1 MQHLLTKPYSI
12 HIGLYLLLLEY
23 QVYNVICISLNLG
36 YICDIKTKSL
46 IVQITPINILFSFLH
61 LTKSTINRR
70 ILFDPTKLAN
80 FYLELEV

>member
-23 QVYNVICISLNLG
+23 QVYNVTLNLG